1 MTSAKYPANQQL
13 TLTDAEDAT
22 LVARVTDLIN
32 EAYQG
37 SEDGIWLE
45 SAARTSTD
53 EVAGLVRA
61 NEIAVTRLSGEV
73 VGCVRVQ
80 SLDAETSEFG
90 MLAVDGAFRGRGIGR
105 DLVAW
110 AERFSRDRGHR
121 RMQLKLLWPREQVH
135 PFKAFLATWYTGIGY
150 TVTSKGSMDDEYP
163 DLAQSLAVPCDF
175 LIYHKDLAASTPVQ

>member
-53 EVAGLVRA
+53 EVAGRVRA

-90 MLAVDGAFRGRGIGR
+90 R
-105 DLVAW
+105 
-110 AERFSRDRGHR
+110 
-121 RMQLKLLWPREQVH
+121 
-135 PFKAFLATWYTGIGY
+135 
-150 TVTSKGSMDDEYP
+150 
-163 DLAQSLAVPCDF
+163 LAVPLPTQARVEPDSQTQMSRCPTHSMSD
-175 LIYHKDLAASTPVQ
+175 DNRS